1 MTSKADPI
9 VESWYHYPQKAQ
21 KFFVTSIDDH
31 TGTVQVQY
39 FDGAIGEFT
48 LEEWYAFNI
57 ERIEAPEDWTG
68 PMDNIEK
75 DDLTSVGTEMSRDD
89 WDAPF
94 QELDEKRRAG
104 PRVPQEEEEEPVD
117 DWAEGRPEEEPWEG
131 K

>member
-1 MTSKADPI
+1 MTSEADPI
-9 VESWYHYPQKAQ
+9 VNFWYHYPQKAQ
-21 KFFVTSIDDH
+21 KFFVTSVDDRN
-31 TGTVQVQY
+31 GTVQVQY
-39 FDGAIGEFT
+39 FGGAIDEFT
-48 LEEWYAFNI
+48 LEEWYAFDI

-75 DDLTSVGTEMSRDD
+75 DDLTPSGTEMSRDD